1 MVGYSFAF
9 TADFNKAMVA
19 AARVFQLLDR
29 KPLIDTNPSVGL
41 KLNQVD
47 GNVKLRDAEFTY
59 PTRQNIQILNR
70 LNLSLKAGESIAL
83 VGESGC
89 GKSTVIQ
96 LIQRFYDVNQGSL
109 ELEGNN
115 IQALNLP
122 YVRSKLGIV
131 SQEPVLFDR
140 SIAENI
146 QYGDNERTVSMEE
159 VIDAA
164 RKANIHNFVA
174 ALPEGYE
181 TKVGGKGTQLSG
193 GQKQRVA
200 IARSVSY
207 ISSLDNLNDFTI

>member
-29 KPLIDTNPSVGL
+29 KPLIDTNPSAGL

-47 GNVKLRDAEFTY
+47 GNVKLKEAQFTY

-70 LNLSLKAGESIAL
+70 LNLSIKTGESIAL

-96 LIQRFYDVNQGSL
+96 LIQRFYDLNDGSL

-140 SIAENI
+140 SIVENI
-146 QYGDNERTVSMEE
+146 KYGDNERTVSMEE

-164 RKANIHNFVA
+164 RKANIHSFVA
-174 ALPEGYE
+174 ALPEGYD

-200 IARSVSY
+200 IAR
-207 ISSLDNLNDFTI
+207 

>member
-83 VGESGC
+83 V
-89 GKSTVIQ
+89 
-96 LIQRFYDVNQGSL
+96 
-109 ELEGNN
+109 
-115 IQALNLP
+115 QAPFL
-122 YVRSKLGIV
+122 S
-131 SQEPVLFDR
+131 SVLA
-140 SIAENI
+140 SETIAI
-146 QYGDNERTVSMEE
+146 
-159 VIDAA
+159 
-164 RKANIHNFVA
+164 
-174 ALPEGYE
+174 
-181 TKVGGKGTQLSG
+181 
-193 GQKQRVA
+193 
-200 IARSVSY
+200 Y
-207 ISSLDNLNDFTI
+207 INYI